1 MTNVHMWIGTL
12 VVVAF
17 VVSAIL
23 DVISFINGRTFT
35 WQRMVSYTAA
45 TLLLLQY
52 VLGLSLLGSGK
63 SIPAAH
69 FLVAL
74 LAIIPVGFQH
84 GYASTRENAKQRSL
98 YSAIANI
105 AAVIIVLIAYMIGQ
119 NNGS

>member
-23 DVISFINGRTFT
+23 NIMSFVNGRTFS
-35 WQRMVSYTAA
+35 WQKMVSYAAA

-52 VLGLSLLGSGK
+52 VLGLSLLSAGK
-63 SIPAAH
+63 SIPAVH

-74 LAIIPVGFQH
+74 LAIIPVGFEH
-84 GYASTRENAKQRSL
+84 GYAGMRENAKQRSL

-105 AAVIIVLIAYMIGQ
+105 AAVVIVLIAYMIGQ